1 MCDYHS
7 VGRRLITNMLIT
19 VLHLSLILHSG
30 LAVVILQSGD
40 QVTHKGITVTL
51 ECSMGQGLSMGSHT
65 MYWYRQNHHG
75 APVEF
80 LSKEYDT
87 TVGHFQ
93 SSIDT
98 SKNSFSLQIT
108 ELLLNDTSTYYCAAS
123 HSDAHR
129 PDSHTNTKGDSQCD
143 TGSEAYFGKG
153 TKLTVLEK
161 GREVT
166 PPTNENVKV
175 FGPSSFECRK
185 PKDDERKKT
194 LLCVVSGFYPDH
206 VSVFWQVNGKNKT
219 KGVATDNAAQWTDS
233 STEFYRITSRLRVPA
248 DDWNNPKNEFTC
260 IISFFSG
267 TDTTH
272 YQNSIRGVEAQTKG
286 VMTRDNYLRITQS
299 AKLSYGI
306 FIIKSTI
313 YGAFVALVVWKL
325 QGSTGKQNH

>member
-1 MCDYHS
+1 MSSSMQTFGFLYICTTFYCQVSAVTFQQSPPQLVKEGTEIQINCSHNDNSLLLMLWYQQRKDS
-7 VGRRLITNMLIT
+7 LSMTLIAYGYEKNTPSYEGQFEGQFKLTREASTTGTLMIYKANP
-19 VLHLSLILHSG
+19 SDS
-30 LAVVILQSGD
+30 AVYFCAA
-40 QVTHKGITVTL
+40 KNTVT
-51 ECSMGQGLSMGSHT
+51 
-65 MYWYRQNHHG
+65 
-75 APVEF
+75 
-80 LSKEYDT
+80 
-87 TVGHFQ
+87 
-93 SSIDT
+93 SS
-98 SKNSFSLQIT
+98 Q
-108 ELLLNDTSTYYCAAS
+108 
-123 HSDAHR
+123 
-129 PDSHTNTKGDSQCD
+129 P
-143 TGSEAYFGKG
+143 AYFGPG

-166 PPTNENVKV
+166 PPTNESVKV
-175 FGPSSFECRK
+175 FGPSSFECRNL
-185 PKDDERKKT
+185 KDDERKKT

-233 STEFYRITSRLRVPA
+233 SRKFYRITSRLRVPA

-286 VMTRDNYLRITQS
+286 VMIRDNYLRITQS

-313 YGAFVALVVWKL
+313 YGAFVAFVVWKL
-325 QGSTGKQNH
+325 QGSTGKQKH

>member
-1 MCDYHS
+1 MSAVAASHLIRIIMMAPILIIFAVSSLWLQVHCQDVTQYPDISWNYVSKSAEMNCSHNKDASHS
-7 VGRRLITNMLIT
+7 
-19 VLHLSLILHSG
+19 
-30 LAVVILQSGD
+30 Q
-40 QVTHKGITVTL
+40 
-51 ECSMGQGLSMGSHT
+51 
-65 MYWYRQNHHG
+65 MYWYRQRPGETMTLIVYTRSGVQPDYGGSSQDKYSAIKENIESG
-75 APVEF
+75 A
-80 LSKEYDT
+80 L
-87 TVGHFQ
+87 TV
-93 SSIDT
+93 
-98 SKNSFSLQIT
+98 KNLQLEDSGVYFCANTVTYT
-108 ELLLNDTSTYYCAAS
+108 E
-123 HSDAHR
+123 
-129 PDSHTNTKGDSQCD
+129 P
-143 TGSEAYFGKG
+143 AYFGPG

-166 PPTNENVKV
+166 PPTNESVKV
-175 FGPSSFECRK
+175 FGPSSFECRNL
-185 PKDDERKKT
+185 KDDERKKT

-233 STEFYRITSRLRVPA
+233 SRKFYRITSRLRVPA

-286 VMTRDNYLRITQS
+286 VMIRDNYLRITQS

-313 YGAFVALVVWKL
+313 YGAFVAFVVWKL
-325 QGSTGKQNH
+325 QGSTGKQKH